1 MLLGSRFDFDLCI
14 RSEETTGLCD
24 RGLLN
29 DKLPVDVAPFSRLTS
44 GFSIGHGR
52 GIFDTHGV
60 SGEGGQITGDKGGP
74 EMIPAATWWMSLSH
88 LSQRFK
94 LKAGRC
100 SISGVERGLPGG
112 RVLFSGKIS
121 AEVAVLRV
129 SSFSVDTFT
138 SLVGI
143 FGFIST
149 SVMVP

>member
-14 RSEETTGLCD
+14 RSVTTGLCE

-29 DKLPVDVAPFSRLTS
+29 DRLPVDVAPFSLLTS

-52 GIFDTHGV
+52 GIFETHGV
-60 SGEGGQITGDKGGP
+60 SGEGGQITGDRGGP
-74 EMIPAATWWMSLSH
+74 EMMPAATWWMSLSH

-94 LKAGRC
+94 LRGGRC

-112 RVLFSGKIS
+112 RTLFSGKII

-138 SLVGI
+138 SFVGI
-143 FGFIST
+143 FTFISI

>member
-1 MLLGSRFDFDLCI
+1 
-14 RSEETTGLCD
+14 
-24 RGLLN
+24 
-29 DKLPVDVAPFSRLTS
+29 
-44 GFSIGHGR
+44 
-52 GIFDTHGV
+52 
-60 SGEGGQITGDKGGP
+60 
-74 EMIPAATWWMSLSH
+74 MIPAATWWMSLSH

-143 FGFIST
+143 FGFISI